1 VELPYKGKSDHWEK
15 KYATATSIGVL
26 SVAFLRLGL
35 PNLTA
40 FKLRTNAASGGVIAK
55 HGFPYDREITHGG
68 QSHGLYRLRG
78 NT

>member
-15 KYATATSIGVL
+15 KYATEMSIGVL
-26 SVAFLRLGL
+26 SVAFLRLEL

-40 FKLRTNAASGGVIAK
+40 FKLRTTAASRRVIAK
-55 HGFPYDREITHGG
+55 HVFPYDREITHGG
-68 QSHGLYRLRG
+68 QSHGLCRLRG